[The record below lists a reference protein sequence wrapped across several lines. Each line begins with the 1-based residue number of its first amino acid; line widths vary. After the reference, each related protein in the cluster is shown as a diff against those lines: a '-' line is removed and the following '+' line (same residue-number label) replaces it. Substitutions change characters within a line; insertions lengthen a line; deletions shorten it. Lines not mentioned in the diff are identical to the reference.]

1 MTFYHCSLGD
11 LRLFCRLEAYHEAVL
26 AGRYAGRDEA
36 LSGDDKGI
44 GRKGIQD
51 GLTNQILRQL
61 GTQTR
66 EAACV
71 AASGCIE
78 LNVFQTRLRQ

>member
-26 AGRYAGRDEA
+26 AGRYAGRYEA

-51 GLTNQILRQL
+51 GLTDQILRQL
-61 GTQTR
+61 GAQTR
-66 EAACV
+66 NPTCV
-71 AASGCIE
+71 AARGGIK
-78 LNVFQTRLRQ
+78 TRCVGG